1 MRRRPIFQ
9 IHPVFAI
16 LIGSFI
22 LAFSYY
28 HINFQNNLAEGSF
41 VGLALLGKY
50 VFDISPALTMLLLD
64 IPILII
70 ALFVKGR
77 TFIFYTAI
85 GATSLSVFYELCERI
100 SPLIFD
106 FSDNM
111 LLAAII
117 SGMLTGFGA
126 GIVLR
131 FGGTTG
137 GDDILSLFISRISG
151 LSVGTIFIIFDV
163 IVLLLS
169 LIYLPVAEVLY
180 TILAVAVAGKMITWT
195 IGYRTEESEV
205 LPPYSVQH

>member
-1 MRRRPIFQ
+1 MRRRPILQ
-9 IHPVFAI
+9 IQPVFAI

-41 VGLALLGKY
+41 VGLALLSKY
-50 VFDISPALTMLLLD
+50 AFDISPALTMLLLD
-64 IPILII
+64 IPIIII

-85 GATSLSVFYELCERI
+85 GATSLSVFYELFELL

-111 LLAAII
+111 LFAAIL
-117 SGMLTGFGA
+117 SGMMTGFGA

-137 GDDILSLFISRISG
+137 GDDILSLFISRLSG

-169 LIYLPVAEVLY
+169 LLYLPVAEVLY
-180 TILAVAVAGKMITWT
+180 TILAVAIAGKMITWT
-195 IGYRTEESEV
+195 VEYYTEESVV
-205 LPPYSVQH
+205 LPYSVQH

>member
-1 MRRRPIFQ
+1 MRRRPNIQ
-9 IHPVFAI
+9 PVFAI

-50 VFDISPALTMLLLD
+50 ALDIPPALTMLLLD
-64 IPILII
+64 IPIILI
-70 ALFVKGR
+70 ALFVRGR

-85 GATSLSVFYELCERI
+85 GATSLSVFYELFEML
-100 SPLIFD
+100 SPLVMD
-106 FSDNM
+106 FHNNM
-111 LLAAII
+111 ILAAVL
-117 SGMLTGFGA
+117 SGLTTGFGA

-137 GDDILSLFISRISG
+137 GDDILSLFLSRMSG

-163 IVLLLS
+163 LVLLLS
-169 LIYLPVAEVLY
+169 LFYLPVSDVLY

-195 IGYRTEESEV
+195 VEYRTEDAVV
-205 LPPYSVQH
+205 LPYRVQH